1 MELKS
6 NYFEIISVISVVMT
20 KEKNLCWIQKKIN
33 MKTHHYLKKNYQ
45 IIDNSNGRAEQRN
58 SKNNQKSKYTRAI
71 ASPYL
76 SAITLNIRLKF
87 LLRRHRLE
95 ECTENMHPGG
105 SLQI

>member
-1 MELKS
+1 MLD
-6 NYFEIISVISVVMT
+6 T
-20 KEKNLCWIQKKIN
+20 EKYKHENTSLF
-33 MKTHHYLKKNYQ
+33 KKNYQ
-45 IIDNSNGRAEQRN
+45 IIDNSKGRAEQRN